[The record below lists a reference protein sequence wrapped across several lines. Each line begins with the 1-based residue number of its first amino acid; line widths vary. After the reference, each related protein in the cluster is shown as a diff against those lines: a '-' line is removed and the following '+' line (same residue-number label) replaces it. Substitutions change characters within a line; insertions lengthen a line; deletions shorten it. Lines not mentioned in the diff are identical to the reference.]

1 MECRFDALKDCN
13 YIQQHHWF
21 CCREKDV
28 KLHDDLSSLSEIAKA
43 DKRMLEMLKI
53 QTVEAL
59 EKLKK
64 ESELFAKKIT
74 DAGR

>member
-1 MECRFDALKDCN
+1 
-13 YIQQHHWF
+13 
-21 CCREKDV
+21 
-28 KLHDDLSSLSEIAKA
+28 LSEIAKA